1 MATLNAVPVFTN
13 GKSGYVDGNAV
24 GYGLGMDQIAYRS
37 DGKIIGLG
45 NSRLFRF
52 NPDGTADTSFDND
65 GILALRLG
73 PDDAIGWTDLTSITL
88 LPDGKM
94 LVTGSV
100 NEDTTSSDNFLLVAR
115 LNADGSRDA
124 TFKDGGRVL
133 NNPDTKTVEG
143 VVGTAILGD
152 GRILVAASASEVAG
166 NGTSVMA
173 PQHIAL
179 ARYLPDGTP
188 DVSFGINGISMGG
201 NTHARP
207 NKMIVQ
213 ADGKILVVA
222 TDTNSKPGYYDF
234 MLFRYN
240 SDGTPDK
247 GFGAGG
253 LLKTTFTSSTYN
265 KSAHGMNVAVQ
276 ADGKIVAVGSAP
288 PQTNNERLQSGFAV
302 VRYNADGSLDTTFSG
317 DGKFHQ
323 FIWPDNGTWRPQGD
337 AAWGE
342 SRAHDLHLGDD
353 GSILVA
359 GTTFK
364 GQFGLGESEYQT
376 AMIRLHA
383 DGSLDTTFGTNG
395 YVTAVPMLGMDS
407 NFFGFAN
414 LVVGPDGRIVLG
426 GASNDPSLGYHLAIT
441 GFKPDGTI
449 DNTFGTNAT
458 GSQNSAVYLANHPD
472 QFLHS
477 GILIDDS
484 DVDERNGGT
493 YAGSHVTLVR
503 SGGANPRDEFVAGGA
518 LRFENGRALLE
529 GVDIGSVTT
538 ASGTLRIDFNGNA
551 IQARVNQALQS
562 IAYVNK
568 DFAQTPRQITID
580 WTFSDGLASGKFS
593 TALTIQQV
601 EVPYWIDAL
610 LGRRSEGQ
618 TADQLRQSLQSFVGI
633 EKNMAVQFDASGSGV
648 FSTAQKQLVE
658 RVLNEVESSVGI
670 NFGATGIPLSIKN
683 STELDAGEG
692 AATPLTRTGAGA
704 YFALKEDS
712 ATAENSAVVLHA
724 LAHALGLKD
733 GDKPSANGS
742 MLPFE
747 ELALD
752 FGDLDIAALQ
762 FLYGP
767 NKSARTGNDIYRLD
781 AESSNFIWDGA
792 GSDTVFAEGITADLT
807 LHLEPGHWD
816 YIGSQERV
824 ITAAGQITVNYGSVI
839 ENAIGGSGNDR
850 ISGTGTANALLGG
863 AGNDTLEGLG
873 GNDHLDGGAGIDI
886 AVFSGLRSAYTVK
899 PEGAGF
905 TVTDKAGSGGTDTL
919 LNAERIQ
926 FRDGIVAID
935 LDGSAGQLYRLYKA
949 VFGREPDAAGLGYWI
964 ATMDKG
970 MTSDSVAKLFM
981 TSAEF
986 ATQYGT
992 QPDATKLI
1000 TTLYKNVL
1008 HREPD
1013 AGGFA
1018 WWRGMLDEGKISAS
1032 DALLGF
1038 SESPENRAQVI
1049 GEIQNGIAFTPFY
1062 G

>member
-13 GKSGYVDGNAV
+13 GKSGYLDGDAF
-24 GYGLGMDQIAYRS
+24 GTGIGMDKIAYRS

-52 NPDGTADTSFDND
+52 NSDGTADASFDQD

-73 PDDAIGWTDLTSITL
+73 PDDAIGWTDLTNITL

-100 NEDTTSSDNFLLVAR
+100 NEDTSSANNSLVIAR
-115 LNADGSRDA
+115 FNADGSLDA
-124 TFKDGGRVL
+124 TFKNGGKVL
-133 NNPDTKTVEG
+133 TNPATNTSET
-143 VVGTAILGD
+143 VVGTAILDNGS
-152 GRILVAASASEVAG
+152 ILVAASSSDVVG
-166 NGTSVMA
+166 NGTGLA
-173 PQHIAL
+173 EPQHIVL

-188 DVSFGINGISMGG
+188 DASFGIGGLRTAG

-240 SDGTPDK
+240 SDGTPDQ
-247 GFGAGG
+247 GFGTGG
-253 LLKTTFTSSTYN
+253 LLKTTFTSTTYN
-265 KSAHGMNVAVQ
+265 KSAHAFNVAVQ

-342 SRAHDLHLGDD
+342 SRARDLHIGDD

-364 GQFGLGESEYQT
+364 GQFGLGESAYQA

-395 YVTAVPMLGMDS
+395 YVTAVPMLGMNS
-407 NFFGFAN
+407 NFLDFAN
-414 LVVGPDGRIVLG
+414 LLVGPDGRIVLG
-426 GASNDPSLGYHLAIT
+426 GGSNDSSVGYHPAII
-441 GFKPDGTI
+441 GFLPDGTI
-449 DNTFGTNAT
+449 DNTFGTNAA

-477 GILIDDS
+477 GILISDS

-503 SGGANPRDEFVAGGA
+503 SSGANPRDEFVAGGA

-551 IQARVNQALQS
+551 SPARVNQALQS
-562 IAYVNK
+562 IAYENK
-568 DFAQTPRQITID
+568 DIAQTPGQITID

-593 TALTIQQV
+593 TILTIQPV

-610 LGRRSEGQ
+610 LGRRSDGQ
-618 TADQLRQSLQSFVGI
+618 TADQLRQSLQSFVGPD
-633 EKNMAVQFDASGSGV
+633 KNLAVKYDASGSGA
-648 FSTAQKQLVE
+648 FSIAQKQLVE
-658 RVLNEVESSVGI
+658 QVLNEVESAVGI

-704 YFALKEDS
+704 YFALLEDS
-712 ATAENSAVVLHA
+712 AVAGNTAIVLHA

-747 ELALD
+747 ELTLD

-767 NKSARTGNDIYRLD
+767 NKLTRAGDDIYRLNAD
-781 AESSNFIWDGA
+781 ASNFIWDGA
-792 GSDTVFAEGITADLT
+792 GSDTLFAEGITADLI

-816 YIGSQERV
+816 YIGSQDRV
-824 ITAAGQITVNYGSVI
+824 ITAPGQITVNYGSVI

-850 ISGTGTANALLGG
+850 ISGTGAANALLGG

-886 AVFSGLRSAYTVK
+886 AAFSGLRSAYTVK
-899 PEGAGF
+899 AQGAGF
-905 TVTDKAGSGGTDTL
+905 TVTDKAGNGGTDVL

-926 FRDGIVAID
+926 FWDGMLAID
-935 LDGSAGQLYRLYKA
+935 LDGSAGQAYRLYKA

-964 ATMDKG
+964 AAMDRG
-970 MTSDSVAKLFM
+970 MSSDSVAKLFM

-986 ATQYGT
+986 ATQYGA
-992 QPDATKLI
+992 QPDSTKLI

-1013 AGGFA
+1013 AGGFD
-1018 WWRGMLDEGKISAS
+1018 WWRGMLDDGKIAAA